1 MLESARLD
9 RWLLAARLFKTRAL
23 AAKAIAGGRVEV
35 NEARAKP
42 ARPIRAGDRIRVR
55 IGPYQFLL
63 VVKTLAL
70 RRGSAEVAGQLYDE
84 EPASREARE
93 RIREQHRL
101 AARMRSPEQR
111 GRPTKR
117 ERREWEKLRA
127 RE

>member
-9 RWLLAARLFKTRAL
+9 RWLWAARLFKTRAL
-23 AAKAIAGGRVEV
+23 AAKAIVGGRLEV

-42 ARPIRAGDRIRVR
+42 ARPIRPGDRIQIR
-55 IGPYQFLL
+55 IGPYHYLL
-63 VVKTLAL
+63 VVKALAL
-70 RRGSAEVAGQLYDE
+70 RRGNAETAGQLYEE
-84 EPASREARE
+84 EPGSREARE

-101 AARMRSPEQR
+101 AAKMRSPEHS

-117 ERREWEKLRA
+117 DRREWERLRG